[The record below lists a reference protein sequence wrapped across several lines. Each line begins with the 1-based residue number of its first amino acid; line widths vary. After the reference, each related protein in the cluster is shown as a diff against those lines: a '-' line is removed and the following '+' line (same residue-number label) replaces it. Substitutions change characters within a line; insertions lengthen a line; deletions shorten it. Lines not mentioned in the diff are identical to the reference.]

1 MGRPIDIKSF
11 KKANR
16 TTYNRIYAEGY
27 QDAYR
32 QLKANGQI
40 QLYCIESQPNCTAA
54 ESDSRCTELPGESKR
69 LCG

>member
-32 QLKANGQI
+32 QLKSSGQI
-40 QLYCIESQPNCTAA
+40 QLYRID
-54 ESDSRCTELPGESKR
+54 DSSRPRLPADPSEASSSAGNELGR
-69 LCG
+69 

>member
-16 TTYNRIYAEGY
+16 STYNRIYAEGY

-32 QLKANGQI
+32 QLKSSGQI
-40 QLYCIESQPNCTAA
+40 QLYRID
-54 ESDSRCTELPGESKR
+54 DSSRTRLPAIGFEAPPKARNELGR
-69 LCG
+69 

>member
-32 QLKANGQI
+32 ELKSNGRI
-40 QLYCIESQPNCTAA
+40 QLYRIESQPNCIG
-54 ESDSRCTELPGESKR
+54 SDFGYTDLPGESKR
-69 LCG
+69 RCG

>member
-16 TTYNRIYAEGY
+16 TAYNRIYAEGY

-32 QLKANGQI
+32 QLKSSGQI
-40 QLYCIESQPNCTAA
+40 QLYRIDDSSRTSLPAIGSEASPNA
-54 ESDSRCTELPGESKR
+54 RNELAR
-69 LCG
+69 